1 MIIKTVIA
9 DDEPLARERIKH
21 LLSADPDFQLVR
33 ECRNGKEVLET
44 LLSREVDLLL
54 LDIHMPGTGGFEA
67 IKAMGARKL
76 PMIVF
81 VTAYD
86 RYAIEAFAVHA
97 LDYLLKPI
105 EAARFHEAVKL
116 VKQRKEMEAA
126 LVTQEKFTSALTA
139 LESLTTA
146 ARPVR
151 LARFVVRSG
160 TKDIFV
166 PVNDIV
172 WIEAADYYVCLHA
185 GGKKHLLRE
194 SIKNLE
200 TQLDPRKFIRVHR
213 SAIVN
218 IDFVREIH
226 RERRSEGWV
235 TIANGDQVRMSTA
248 GWQKL
253 LSAGSGVSDK

>member
-1 MIIKTVIA
+1 MTLNAVIA
-9 DDEPLARERIKH
+9 DDEPLARERIKR
-21 LLSADPDFQLVR
+21 LLSADPDFQIVR
-33 ECRNGKEVLET
+33 ECRNGKEVLEV

-54 LDIHMPGTGGFEA
+54 LDIHMPGINGFDVV
-67 IKAMGARKL
+67 KQMGARKQ

-86 RYAIEAFAVHA
+86 SYAIQAFAVHA

-105 EAARFHEAVKL
+105 EPARFQEAVKR

-126 LVTQEKFTSALTA
+126 LVTQDKFTTALTA
-139 LESLTTA
+139 LESLTVA
-146 ARPVR
+146 EPIRPV
-151 LARFVVRSG
+151 RFVVRSG
-160 TKDIFV
+160 PKDILIN
-166 PVNDIV
+166 VNEIA

-185 GGKKHLLRE
+185 AGKKHLLRE
-194 SIKNLE
+194 SIRHME
-200 TQLDPRKFIRVHR
+200 TQLDARKFIRIHR

-226 RERRSEGWV
+226 RDRRSEGWV
-235 TIANGDQVRMSTA
+235 LVANGEQVRMSTA

-253 LSAGSGVSDK
+253 LAANSGR

>member
-1 MIIKTVIA
+1 MTLNAVIA
-9 DDEPLARERIKH
+9 DDEPLARERIKR
-21 LLSADPDFQLVR
+21 LLSADPDFQIVR
-33 ECRNGKEVLET
+33 ECRNGKEVLEV

-54 LDIHMPGTGGFEA
+54 LDIHMPGINGFDVV
-67 IKAMGARKL
+67 KQMGARKQ

-86 RYAIEAFAVHA
+86 SYAIQAFAVHA

-105 EAARFHEAVKL
+105 EPARFQEAIQR

-126 LVTQEKFTSALTA
+126 LVTQDKFTTALTA
-139 LESLTTA
+139 LESLTVA
-146 ARPVR
+146 EPIRPV
-151 LARFVVRSG
+151 RFVVRSG
-160 TKDIFV
+160 PKDILIN
-166 PVNDIV
+166 VNEIA

-185 GGKKHLLRE
+185 AGKKHLLRE
-194 SIKNLE
+194 SIRHME
-200 TQLDPRKFIRVHR
+200 TQLDARKFIRIHR

-226 RERRSEGWV
+226 RDRRSEGWV
-235 TIANGDQVRMSTA
+235 LVANGEQVRMSTA

-253 LSAGSGVSDK
+253 LAANSGR

>member
-1 MIIKTVIA
+1 MTLKAVIA
-9 DDEPLARERIKH
+9 DDEPLARERIKR
-21 LLSADPDFQLVR
+21 LLSADPDFQIVQ
-33 ECRNGKEVLET
+33 ECRNGKEVLEV

-54 LDIHMPGTGGFEA
+54 LDIHMPGINGFDVVKE
-67 IKAMGARKL
+67 MGVRKR

-86 RYAIEAFAVHA
+86 SYAIQAFAVHA

-105 EAARFHEAVKL
+105 EPARFQEAVQR

-126 LVTQEKFTSALTA
+126 LVTQEKFTSALAA
-139 LESLTTA
+139 LESLGVVE
-146 ARPVR
+146 PVHPV
-151 LARFVVRSG
+151 RFVVRSG
-160 TKDIFV
+160 PKDIFIN
-166 PVNDIV
+166 VNEIA

-185 GGKKHLLRE
+185 AGKKHLLRE
-194 SIKNLE
+194 SIKHME
-200 TQLDPRKFIRVHR
+200 TQLDAKKFIRIHR

-226 RERRSEGWV
+226 RDRRSEGWV
-235 TIANGDQVRMSTA
+235 LVGNGEQVRMSTA

-253 LSAGSGVSDK
+253 LAANGGR

>member
-1 MIIKTVIA
+1 MTLNAVIA
-9 DDEPLARERIKH
+9 DDEPLARERIKR
-21 LLSADPDFQLVR
+21 LLSADPDFQIVR
-33 ECRNGKEVLET
+33 ECRNGKEVLEV

-54 LDIHMPGTGGFEA
+54 LDIHMPGINGFDVV
-67 IKAMGARKL
+67 KQMGARKQ

-86 RYAIEAFAVHA
+86 SYAIQAFAVHA

-105 EAARFHEAVKL
+105 EPARFQEAVQR

-126 LVTQEKFTSALTA
+126 LVTQEKFASALTA
-139 LESLTTA
+139 LGSLTVA
-146 ARPVR
+146 EPIRPV
-151 LARFVVRSG
+151 RFVVRSG
-160 TKDIFV
+160 LKDIFIN
-166 PVNDIV
+166 VNEIA

-185 GGKKHLLRE
+185 AGKKHLLRE
-194 SIKNLE
+194 SIKHME
-200 TQLDPRKFIRVHR
+200 TQLDARKFIRIHR

-226 RERRSEGWV
+226 RDRRSEGWV
-235 TIANGDQVRMSTA
+235 LVANGEQVRMSTA

-253 LSAGSGVSDK
+253 LAANSGR